1 MTFVEQDEGVIS
13 GSTKGKL
20 LVAAPA
26 LDDGVFDRTV
36 VYMLEHNTEGALGVV
51 INRPSAETD
60 VPGLGAWETLLSPPA
75 VVFSGGPVEPDVM
88 IGLAVADGRPGSS
101 WTPIN
106 GQVGSID
113 LSTDPNEVA
122 PVIDRARVFRGY
134 AGWAPGQLDAE
145 VGVEAWIVVD
155 AESPDLFS
163 GLPDQLW
170 RAVLKRQGGRLSW
183 LAHYPD
189 DLQLN

>member
-1 MTFVEQDEGVIS
+1 MEQDDDVIS
-13 GSTKGKL
+13 TSTKGRL

-75 VVFSGGPVEPDVM
+75 VVFSGGPVEPEVM

-101 WTPIN
+101 WTPID

-113 LSTDPNEVA
+113 LSTDPIEVA
-122 PVIDRARVFRGY
+122 PVIDQARVFRGY
-134 AGWAPGQLDAE
+134 AGWSPGQLDAE
-145 VGVEAWIVVD
+145 LGVEAWIVVD
-155 AESPDLFS
+155 AQSPDVFT
-163 GLPDQLW
+163 GAPDRLW
-170 RAVLKRQGGRLSW
+170 RGVLKRQGGRISW

>member
-1 MTFVEQDEGVIS
+1 MTFVEQDEGVSS
-13 GSTKGKL
+13 GSTKGRL

-134 AGWAPGQLDAE
+134 AGWAPGQLE
-145 VGVEAWIVVD
+145 SEIEEESWIIEP
-155 AESPDLFS
+155 A
-163 GLPDQLW
+163 LPDDVFTGEPEDLW
-170 RAVLKRQGGRLSW
+170 SAVLRRKGGPFAV
-183 LAHYPD
+183 LALMPPD
-189 DLQLN
+189 PSRN